1 MQRAFHSMKRALI
14 VVVMLTAVLSAKN
27 ASRNRRGVL
36 LRMES
41 VPCGMVQASGF
52 SKALLG
58 APEPAPVQDD
68 RLCQEYVLR
77 SEALYYRIRSRDR
90 KHPVLLPI
98 GEQAQFHLHRDRM
111 LLQIEDFDSK
121 TYEFSVLAIVPENH
135 GERFMQQ
142 SVEKKDSSDPL
153 RETLQ

>member
-1 MQRAFHSMKRALI
+1 MKRALM
-14 VVVMLTAVLSAKN
+14 VVVMCTAVLNAKN
-27 ASRNRRGVL
+27 ASRNRLGVL

-41 VPCGMVQASGF
+41 VPCGVAEASGF

-58 APEPAPVQDD
+58 APTPAPMQDG

-77 SEALYYRIRSRDR
+77 SEGLYYRIRSRDR

-111 LLQIEDFDSK
+111 LLQVEDFDSK
-121 TYEFSVLAIVPENH
+121 AYEFTVLAIVPENH
-135 GERFMQQ
+135 GERLRQQ
-142 SVEKKDSSDPL
+142 PVENKDSSEPL
-153 RETLQ
+153 QETLQ

>member
-1 MQRAFHSMKRALI
+1 MKRALI
-14 VVVMLTAVLSAKN
+14 VVVMCTVVLNAKN
-27 ASRNRRGVL
+27 ASRNRLGVL

-41 VPCGMVQASGF
+41 VPCGVAEASGF

-58 APEPAPVQDD
+58 APAPMPVPMQDD

-77 SEALYYRIRSRDR
+77 SEGLYYRIRSRDR

-98 GEQAQFHLHRDRM
+98 GEQAQFHLHRDRL
-111 LLQIEDFDSK
+111 LLQVEDADSK

-135 GERFMQQ
+135 GDHFQQ
-142 SVEKKDSSDPL
+142 QPVENKDSSEPL

>member
-1 MQRAFHSMKRALI
+1 MKRALI
-14 VVVMLTAVLSAKN
+14 VVVIFTSVLGAKN
-27 ASRNRRGVL
+27 ASRNRLGVL

-41 VPCGMVQASGF
+41 VPCGALEASAF

-58 APEPAPVQDD
+58 APTPAPVQDE

-77 SEALYYRIRSRDR
+77 SEGLYYRIRSRDR

-111 LLQIEDFDSK
+111 LLQVEDFDSK
-121 TYEFSVLAIVPENH
+121 EYEFSVLAIVPENH
-135 GERFMQQ
+135 VERFRQHP
-142 SVEKKDSSDPL
+142 VENKDSSEPL
-153 RETLQ
+153 QETLQ

>member
-1 MQRAFHSMKRALI
+1 MKRALI
-14 VVVMLTAVLSAKN
+14 VVVIFTSVLGAKN
-27 ASRNRRGVL
+27 ASRNRLGVL

-41 VPCGMVQASGF
+41 VPCGAIEASGF

-58 APEPAPVQDD
+58 APAPAPLQDD

-77 SEALYYRIRSRDR
+77 SEGLYYRIRSRDR
-90 KHPVLLPI
+90 RHPVLLPI

-111 LLQIEDFDSK
+111 LLQVEDFDSK

-135 GERFMQQ
+135 GERFRQQ
-142 SVEKKDSSDPL
+142 WVENKDSSEPL
-153 RETLQ
+153 QETLQ

>member
-1 MQRAFHSMKRALI
+1 MKRALI
-14 VVVMLTAVLSAKN
+14 VVVMCTAVLNAKN
-27 ASRNRRGVL
+27 ASRNRLGVL

-41 VPCGMVQASGF
+41 VPCGVAEASGF

-58 APEPAPVQDD
+58 APAPMPVPMQDD

-77 SEALYYRIRSRDR
+77 SEGLYYRIRSRDR

-98 GEQAQFHLHRDRM
+98 GEQAQFHLHRDRL
-111 LLQIEDFDSK
+111 LLQVEDADSK

-135 GERFMQQ
+135 GDHFQQ
-142 SVEKKDSSDPL
+142 
-153 RETLQ
+153 

>member
-1 MQRAFHSMKRALI
+1 MKRALI
-14 VVVMLTAVLSAKN
+14 VVVIFTAVLSAKN

-41 VPCGMVQASGF
+41 VPCSAAEASGF

-58 APEPAPVQDD
+58 APMPAPLQDE

-77 SEALYYRIRSRDR
+77 SEGLYYRIRSRDR

-98 GEQAQFHLHRDRM
+98 GEQAQFRLHRDRM
-111 LLQIEDFDSK
+111 LLQVEDFDSK
-121 TYEFSVLAIVPENH
+121 AYEFSVLAIVPENH
-135 GERFMQQ
+135 GERFVQQ
-142 SVEKKDSSDPL
+142 SVEKKDSSEPL
-153 RETLQ
+153 HETLQ

>member
-1 MQRAFHSMKRALI
+1 MKRALM
-14 VVVMLTAVLSAKN
+14 VVVMCTAVLNAKN
-27 ASRNRRGVL
+27 ASRNRLGVL

-41 VPCGMVQASGF
+41 VPCGAVEASGF

-58 APEPAPVQDD
+58 APTPAPVQED

-77 SEALYYRIRSRDR
+77 SEGLYYRIRSRDR

-111 LLQIEDFDSK
+111 LLQVEDFDSK
-121 TYEFSVLAIVPENH
+121 AYEFTVLAIVPENH
-135 GERFMQQ
+135 GERSRQQ
-142 SVEKKDSSDPL
+142 PAENKDSSEPL
-153 RETLQ
+153 QETLQ

>member
-1 MQRAFHSMKRALI
+1 MKRVLI
-14 VVVMLTAVLSAKN
+14 AVVMFTAVLSAKN
-27 ASRNRRGVL
+27 ASRNRLGVL

-41 VPCGMVQASGF
+41 VPCGAAEASGF

-58 APEPAPVQDD
+58 ASVPAPVQDD

-77 SEALYYRIRSRDR
+77 SEGLYYRIRSRDR

-111 LLQIEDFDSK
+111 LLQVEDFDSK
-121 TYEFSVLAIVPENH
+121 AYEFSVLAIVPESH
-135 GERFMQQ
+135 GDCFRQQPVER
-142 SVEKKDSSDPL
+142 KDSSDPL
-153 RETLQ
+153 QETPQ

>member
-1 MQRAFHSMKRALI
+1 MKRALI
-14 VVVMLTAVLSAKN
+14 VVVLCTAVLHAKN
-27 ASRNRRGVL
+27 ASRNRLGVL

-41 VPCGMVQASGF
+41 VPCGVAEASGF

-58 APEPAPVQDD
+58 APVPAQAPAQDD

-77 SEALYYRIRSRDR
+77 SEGLYYRIRSRDR

-111 LLQIEDFDSK
+111 LLQVEDFDSK
-121 TYEFSVLAIVPENH
+121 PYEFSVLAIVPENH
-135 GERFMQQ
+135 GGRFQRQ
-142 SVEKKDSSDPL
+142 PVENKDSSEPL
-153 RETLQ
+153 QETLQ

>member
-1 MQRAFHSMKRALI
+1 MKRALI
-14 VVVMLTAVLSAKN
+14 VVVMCTAVLNAKN
-27 ASRNRRGVL
+27 ASRNRLGVL

-41 VPCGMVQASGF
+41 VPCGVAEASGF

-58 APEPAPVQDD
+58 APTPAPMQDD

-77 SEALYYRIRSRDR
+77 SEGLYYRIRSRDR

-111 LLQIEDFDSK
+111 LVQVEDFDSK
-121 TYEFSVLAIVPENH
+121 AYEFSVLAIVPENH
-135 GERFMQQ
+135 GGRLREQP
-142 SVEKKDSSDPL
+142 VENKESSEPL
-153 RETLQ
+153 QETLQ